1 MVHLFSPLINPSTT
15 GPTITNAEL
24 LAKIREEV
32 EIKYI
37 STSDS
42 PDRWDYGYDTACE
55 EILSFLSALEEE
67 IKEN

>member
-1 MVHLFSPLINPSTT
+1 M
-15 GPTITNAEL
+15 TNAEL

-32 EIKYI
+32 ERKYI

-55 EILSFLSALEEE
+55 EILSFLSTLEEE
-67 IKEN
+67 TKENS